1 MLKDLYQF
9 RSRGTVGKNYTG
21 KKGVTYK
28 WLVKK
33 NIWEHPM
40 HLHGHHFRLFSR
52 NSRPLDPQPWLDTL
66 LLAPDEVVK
75 VMFVADNPRA
85 IGCTIVISWN
95 TIQPVW
101 VQSFASSD

>member
-28 WLVKK
+28 WLVKKK

-75 VMFVADNPRA
+75 VMFVADNPSDWLYYCYILEHHSAGMGA
-85 IGCTIVISWN
+85 IIRV
-95 TIQPVW
+95 V
-101 VQSFASSD
+101 